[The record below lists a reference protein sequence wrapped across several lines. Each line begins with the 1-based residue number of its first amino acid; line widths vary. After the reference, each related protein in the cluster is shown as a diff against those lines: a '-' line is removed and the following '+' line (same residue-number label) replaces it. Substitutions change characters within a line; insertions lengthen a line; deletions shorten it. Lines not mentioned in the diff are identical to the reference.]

1 MAGQHSLPSPA
12 ASTAA
17 STTSTST
24 SASRLSK
31 VQRKQQ
37 EHVSD
42 CLTFL
47 RRIERIHVT
56 DFTVHDGREH
66 VLFDV
71 ILKDPSDPQA
81 TAAAAV
87 RKPATKG
94 MRATA
99 NYSSMK
105 ARSTLKGVHKAVHE
119 WSTRH
124 PYDGAKAP
132 NCAYCSQF
140 NSPSA
145 LRLWK
150 SRSRD
155 EQLNQPTTTG
165 AKLTVVVKN
174 SALRQ
179 AEECLNS
186 YLTSARAVSEGVNE
200 SDCQGL
206 AHIPS
211 MVALFLQND
220 GYKTIPL
227 SEAKMKCKIM

>member
-1 MAGQHSLPSPA
+1 MAGQHPPPSPA

-17 STTSTST
+17 SITSTST
-24 SASRLSK
+24 STSRLSK
-31 VQRKQQ
+31 VQHKQQ

-47 RRIERIHVT
+47 RCIERIHVT
-56 DFTVHDGREH
+56 GFTVHDGREH

-71 ILKDPSDPQA
+71 ILKDPSDPQI
-81 TAAAAV
+81 TAAAV

-94 MRATA
+94 MRATT

-105 ARSTLKGVHKAVHE
+105 ALSTLKGVHKAVHE

-140 NSPSA
+140 NSLSA

-150 SRSRD
+150 SRHRN
-155 EQLNQPTTTG
+155 EQLSQPTTTG
-165 AKLTVVVKN
+165 AKLTVVLKN
-174 SALRQ
+174 NTLRQ

-186 YLTSARAVSEGVNE
+186 YLTSARAVSEGVSE

-220 GYKTIPL
+220 GYKPIPL
-227 SEAKMKCKIM
+227 SETKMKCKIM